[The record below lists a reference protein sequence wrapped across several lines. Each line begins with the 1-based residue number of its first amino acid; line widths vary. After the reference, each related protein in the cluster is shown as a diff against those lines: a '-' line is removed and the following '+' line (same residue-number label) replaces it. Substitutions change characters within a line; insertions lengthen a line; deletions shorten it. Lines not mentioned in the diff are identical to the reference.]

1 MWASF
6 QTQGEAVSG
15 FAPGLIVL
23 MSLQPD
29 IPWRVALQQWRT
41 RRGLDNQG
49 RNISRLNASKLM
61 VATSRRQ
68 LRPRAQWCL
77 TSPTSSVVPG
87 PVLIAVMTESALWA
101 GTDLDWET
109 TFSHGPGRCFGA

>member
-29 IPWRVALQQWRT
+29 IPWRVALQQCSPPLHR
-41 RRGLDNQG
+41 LDFMYHPPAETVNHHF
-49 RNISRLNASKLM
+49 A
-61 VATSRRQ
+61 
-68 LRPRAQWCL
+68 RAGEFSAGTLGNFQPEL
-77 TSPTSSVVPG
+77 
-87 PVLIAVMTESALWA
+87 TESLI
-101 GTDLDWET
+101 DD
-109 TFSHGPGRCFGA
+109 F